1 MKTGFIHSIESM
13 GLVDGP
19 GIRTVVFMQG
29 CYLRCKYCHNPDTW
43 EMRSGSAR
51 EVTAKSLFSRI
62 SRFRPYFG
70 KDGGVTF
77 SGGEPLL
84 QREFLIEM
92 LSMCRSGGINTCLD
106 TSGCGNGSYKE
117 ILSLTDLVLLDIKHY
132 TEEGYRDITGRSKDE
147 ADRFIQ
153 AVQEMNTPLWIRHVV
168 VPGITDSDGHLA
180 GLESYLKT
188 LKNIRRVELLP
199 YHVLGVSKYRS
210 MGIPYPLD
218 GVPPMDASKLEEWNA
233 RLNRECC
240 IPC

>member
-1 MKTGFIHSIESM
+1 M
-13 GLVDGP
+13 
-19 GIRTVVFMQG
+19 
-29 CYLRCKYCHNPDTW
+29 
-43 EMRSGSAR
+43 
-51 EVTAKSLFSRI
+51 
-62 SRFRPYFG
+62 
-70 KDGGVTF
+70 
-77 SGGEPLL
+77 

-132 TEEGYRDITGRSKDE
+132 TEEGYRDITGRSKVE

-218 GVPPMDASKLEEWNA
+218 GVPPMDASQLEKWNE